1 MSGAAPTTEPSR
13 CKRCGQCCRVISL
26 DFTKAEIASL
36 ARGEAAHL
44 GGHPESRHRAD
55 IERLVRDARFIRE
68 HFHRVSRARA
78 RELQPSFHGP
88 GFDGRSFYVCDELTP
103 AGTCGAHAA
112 RPFVCEGYPWYG
124 SAPKRSLLVLTP
136 CGYEADLDRT
146 GARRVG

>member
-1 MSGAAPTTEPSR
+1 
-13 CKRCGQCCRVISL
+13 VISL

-44 GGHPESRHRAD
+44 ATHPESPHRAQ

-68 HFHRVSRARA
+68 HFHRVSRVEVRK
-78 RELQPSFHGP
+78 RQPAFHGS
-88 GFDGRSFYVCDELTP
+88 GFEGRSFYGCDQLTA

-136 CGYEADLDRT
+136 CGYEADLSAAA
-146 GARRVG
+146 ARPLP